1 MTTPRSKALN
11 ISLWTAQG
19 LLAVMFGMIGAMKTF
34 SPIGELAAA
43 GMTWAADVPALA
55 RFIGLSELLGGISL
69 ILPALLR
76 IKPFLTVWAATGLAL
91 IMALAVIFHLCLHDA
106 AHAGMPLVL
115 GSIAAFIAWGRSKK
129 VPVQPR
135 S

>member
-34 SPIGELAAA
+34 SPIDELAAA

-55 RFIGLSELLGGISL
+55 RFIGLSELLGGIGL
-69 ILPALLR
+69 IH
-76 IKPFLTVWAATGLAL
+76 G
-91 IMALAVIFHLCLHDA
+91 
-106 AHAGMPLVL
+106 AGVDHGAGRYFPPL
-115 GSIAAFIAWGRSKK
+115 S
-129 VPVQPR
+129 P
-135 S
+135 